1 VRLTGADL
9 LSGPRGRRMC
19 LAMALTPTS
28 APSEVEEALI
38 EAVFYASYNLD
49 PGRGASRTLFGPGA
63 GEPTPMPSP
72 AEVARL
78 LDAVPLP
85 GCAEAALLE
94 ALAVAVD
101 TAMYWQEPSGEDVLV
116 ASPEMRSALL
126 RVADA
131 IAPAVATARWGD
143 PMDIR
148 EQWTVTFE
156 DVTGVGSIADRTAQ
170 EILDRWRPLQ
180 LEEET
185 AARRDRP
192 VDPAASWSGSWWSRP
207 ALGLLSST
215 RTLPGQSPMGLR
227 FVEDGLGWE
236 RATIERV
243 QVPGDARIFEI
254 DGITAWADLVRRY
267 PMDVSAGRRHDWYR
281 VTGRSGSW
289 AIPDW
294 SEVRHDF
301 DAVHLTVAG
310 YLSTA
315 GRAVPVDEERSTVLA
330 GWDPDS
336 TYWLSDI
343 ARSASTRR
351 DWHLDRADDAWK
363 PTPDLT

>member
-1 VRLTGADL
+1 
-9 LSGPRGRRMC
+9 MC
-19 LAMALTPTS
+19 LAMALTPPRE
-28 APSEVEEALI
+28 ANEAAEALGH
-38 EAVFYASYNLD
+38 AAFYATYNLD
-49 PGRGASRTLFGPGA
+49 PGRGSSRILFGPGTD
-63 GEPTPMPSP
+63 EPTPTPSP

-78 LDAVPLP
+78 LAAAPLP
-85 GCAEAALLE
+85 DCDEAALLS
-94 ALAVAVD
+94 ALSVAVD
-101 TAMYWQEPSGEDVLV
+101 TAMYWQEPSGEDVLT

-131 IAPAVATARWGD
+131 IASAGGTARWGD
-143 PMDIR
+143 PMEIR

-156 DVTGVGSIADRTAQ
+156 DVTGAGPIADTTAQ

-180 LEEET
+180 LEEEA

-215 RTLPGQSPMGLR
+215 RALPRYGPMGLR

-236 RATIERV
+236 SATIQRV
-243 QVPGDARIFEI
+243 QVPGDARVFEI
-254 DGITAWADLVRRY
+254 DGPAAWADLVRRY

-315 GRAVPVDEERSTVLA
+315 GRAIPVDEERSTVLA

-336 TYWLSDI
+336 TYWLHDLSRD
-343 ARSASTRR
+343 ASTWSE
-351 DWHLDRADDAWK
+351 WHLDRADDVWK
-363 PTPDLT
+363 PSAIAG